1 MIDQAPVASPVIP
14 AFHALS
20 QLPPRVVLYAIFM
33 VPLFKIELVI
43 PADLDTTSSPVT
55 VVVVRPVTPPED
67 ANAEDTP

>member
-1 MIDQAPVASPVIP
+1 
-14 AFHALS
+14 
-20 QLPPRVVLYAIFM
+20 M